1 MGVDRGK
8 FKIYKIRNRLVQIN
22 YMKLFSFFIIF
33 LIFFSSGNTKE
44 FQIDLSDE
52 GMKLL
57 KKRGFGKKTIYTNSK
72 DEKGWY
78 LKAEAKDSATGL
90 GMEIDKEL
98 LKEMPFLNITFKIE
112 KDFTNIDQKTK
123 DGHDWTARVMVGH
136 GKKIGA
142 KLVSLAHSSFLEEGY
157 LQQSPWTKGS
167 RDYVISNDKS
177 GEWHTR
183 KINVK
188 KLLEKTHGISFTNFI
203 AIFSDSN
210 NSKQKIIAYYR
221 DIYFSSE

>member
-1 MGVDRGK
+1 MLMRI
-8 FKIYKIRNRLVQIN
+8 FTYFLT
-22 YMKLFSFFIIF
+22 IF
-33 LIFFSSGNTKE
+33 LICIPVSAKE
-44 FQIDLSDE
+44 FRIDFSDE
-52 GMKLL
+52 GMKLF
-57 KKRGFGKKTIYTNSK
+57 KKRGFGKKTIYTNGK
-72 DEKGWY
+72 DDKGWF
-78 LKAEAKDSATGL
+78 LKAEADSSATGL

-112 KDFTNIDQKTK
+112 KDFDSIDQKTK
-123 DGHDWTARVMVGH
+123 DGHDWAARVMVGH
-136 GKKIGA
+136 GKKIGS
-142 KLVSLAHSSFLEEGY
+142 KLVSLAHSYFLEEGF
-157 LQQSPWTKGS
+157 LQTSPWTKGS

-188 KLLEKTHGISFTNFI
+188 ELLEKTHGISFTNFL

-221 DIYFSSE
+221 NIYFSSE

>member
-1 MGVDRGK
+1 MRV
-8 FKIYKIRNRLVQIN
+8 FAYFLST
-22 YMKLFSFFIIF
+22 L
-33 LIFFSSGNTKE
+33 LIFTTVNSKE
-44 FQIDLSDE
+44 FRIDFSNE

-57 KKRGFGKKTIYTNSK
+57 KKRGFGKKTEYTNFE

-78 LKAEAKDSATGL
+78 LKAVAEGSATGL
-90 GMEIDKEL
+90 GMEINKDL
-98 LKEMPFLNITFKIE
+98 LEEMPFLNITFKIE
-112 KDFTNIDQKTK
+112 KDFDSIDQKTK
-123 DGHDWTARVMVGH
+123 DGHDWAARVIVGH
-136 GKKIGA
+136 GKRIGS
-142 KLVSLAHSSFLEEGY
+142 KLVSLAHSSFLEEGF
-157 LQQSPWTKGS
+157 LQTSPWTKGS

-177 GEWHTR
+177 SEWHTR

-188 KLLEKTHGISFTNFI
+188 ELLEKTHGISFTNFI

>member
-1 MGVDRGK
+1 MKILTYVLTFFLFICPISAK
-8 FKIYKIRNRLVQIN
+8 EFKID
-22 YMKLFSFFIIF
+22 F
-33 LIFFSSGNTKE
+33 
-44 FQIDLSDE
+44 SDE
-52 GMKLL
+52 GMKLFD
-57 KKRGFGKKTIYTNSK
+57 KKGFGKKTIYTNGK
-72 DEKGWY
+72 DEKGY
-78 LKAEAKDSATGL
+78 FLKAIAESSATGI
-90 GMEIDKEL
+90 GIEIENKDL

-112 KDFTNIDQKTK
+112 QDFTNIDQKTK
-123 DGHDWTARVMVGH
+123 GGHDWAARVMVGH

-142 KLVSLAHSSFLEEGY
+142 KLLSLSHSSFLDEGF

-188 KLLEKTHGISFTNFI
+188 ELLEKTHNISFTNFL

-210 NSKQKIIAYYR
+210 NSKQKIVAYYR
-221 DIYFSSE
+221 DIYFSDN

>member
-1 MGVDRGK
+1 MK
-8 FKIYKIRNRLVQIN
+8 FRK
-22 YMKLFSFFIIF
+22 F
-33 LIFFSSGNTKE
+33 LTLLLLSIFFFGTLNAGE
-44 FQIDLSDE
+44 FRIDFSNE

-57 KKRGFGKKTIYTNSK
+57 KKRGFGKKTIYTNGK
-72 DEKGWY
+72 DDKGWF
-78 LKAEAKDSATGL
+78 LKAEADSSATGL

-112 KDFTNIDQKTK
+112 KDFDNIDQKTK
-123 DGHDWTARVMVGH
+123 DGHDWAARVMVGF
-136 GKKIGA
+136 GKKFGA
-142 KLVSLAHSSFLEEGY
+142 KLVSLAHSSFLEEGF
-157 LQQSPWTKGS
+157 LQTSPWTKGS

-221 DIYFSSE
+221 NIYFSSE

>member
-1 MGVDRGK
+1 MK
-8 FKIYKIRNRLVQIN
+8 FFKYFFLV
-22 YMKLFSFFIIF
+22 LFF
-33 LIFFSSGNTKE
+33 LTPVSAKE
-44 FQIDLSDE
+44 FRIDFSDE

-57 KKRGFGKKTIYTNSK
+57 KKRGFGKKTSYTNGK
-72 DEKGWY
+72 DDKGWY
-78 LKAEAKDSATGL
+78 LKAEANDSATGL
-90 GMEIDKEL
+90 GMEIEKDL
-98 LKEMPFLNITFKIE
+98 LQEMPFLNITFKIE
-112 KDFTNIDQKTK
+112 KDFEIIDQKTK

-136 GKKIGA
+136 GKKVGA
-142 KLVSLAHSSFLEEGY
+142 KLLSLAHSSFLEEGF

-183 KINVK
+183 KVNVK
-188 KLLEKTHGISFTNFI
+188 ELLEETHGISFTNFI

>member
-1 MGVDRGK
+1 MRFFVY
-8 FKIYKIRNRLVQIN
+8 FLSA
-22 YMKLFSFFIIF
+22 LFIF
-33 LIFFSSGNTKE
+33 TTVNSKE
-44 FQIDLSDE
+44 FRIDLSDE

-57 KKRGFGKKTIYTNSK
+57 KKRGFGKKTIYTNGK
-72 DEKGWY
+72 DDKGWY
-78 LKAEAKDSATGL
+78 LKAEANDSATGL
-90 GMEIDKEL
+90 GMEINKEL
-98 LKEMPFLNITFKIE
+98 LNEMPFLNITFKIE

-123 DGHDWTARVMVGH
+123 AGHDWAARVIVGH
-136 GKKIGA
+136 GKKVGA
-142 KLVSLAHSSFLEEGY
+142 KLLSLAHSSFLDEGF

-183 KINVK
+183 KVNVK
-188 KLLEKTHGISFTNFI
+188 ELLEDTHGISFTNFI

>member
-1 MGVDRGK
+1 M
-8 FKIYKIRNRLVQIN
+8 KILTYVLTFF
-22 YMKLFSFFIIF
+22 LFLSPI
-33 LIFFSSGNTKE
+33 SAKE
-44 FQIDLSDE
+44 FRIDFSDE
-52 GMKLL
+52 GMKLFD
-57 KKRGFGKKTIYTNSK
+57 KKGFGKKTIYTNGK
-72 DEKGWY
+72 DEKGY
-78 LKAEAKDSATGL
+78 FLKAIAESSATGI
-90 GMEIDKEL
+90 GIEIENKDL

-112 KDFTNIDQKTK
+112 QDFTNIDQKTK
-123 DGHDWTARVMVGH
+123 GGHDWAARVMVGH

-142 KLVSLAHSSFLEEGY
+142 KLLSLSHSSFLDEGF

-188 KLLEKTHGISFTNFI
+188 ELLEKTHNISFTNFL

-210 NSKQKIIAYYR
+210 NSKQKIVAYYL
-221 DIYFSSE
+221 DIYFSDK

>member
-1 MGVDRGK
+1 MR
-8 FKIYKIRNRLVQIN
+8 ILV
-22 YMKLFSFFIIF
+22 FFFISLLLF
-33 LIFFSSGNTKE
+33 NNLSAKE
-44 FQIDLSDE
+44 FRIDFSDE

-57 KKRGFGKKTIYTNSK
+57 KKRGFGKKTIYTN
-72 DEKGWY
+72 DQDDKGWY
-78 LKAEAKDSATGL
+78 LKAEADGTATGL

-98 LKEMPFLNITFKIE
+98 LSEMPFLNITFKIE
-112 KDFTNIDQKTK
+112 KDFTKIDQKTK
-123 DGHDWTARVMVGH
+123 DGHDWTARVMVGF

-142 KLVSLAHSSFLEEGY
+142 KLVSLAHSSFLEEGF

-183 KINVK
+183 KINIK
-188 KLLEKTHGISFTNFI
+188 ELLEETHGISFTNFI

>member
-1 MGVDRGK
+1 MR
-8 FKIYKIRNRLVQIN
+8 I
-22 YMKLFSFFIIF
+22 
-33 LIFFSSGNTKE
+33 LIFFFISVLLFNNLSAKE
-44 FQIDLSDE
+44 FRIDFSDK

-57 KKRGFGKKTIYTNSK
+57 KKRGFGKKTIYTN
-72 DEKGWY
+72 DQDDKGWF
-78 LKAEAKDSATGL
+78 LKAEADGTATGL

-98 LKEMPFLNITFKIE
+98 LSEMPFLNIAFKIE
-112 KDFTNIDQKTK
+112 KDFDSIDQKTK

-142 KLVSLAHSSFLEEGY
+142 KLVSLAHSSFLEEGFQ
-157 LQQSPWTKGS
+157 QQSPWTKGS

-188 KLLEKTHGISFTNFI
+188 ELLEKTHGISFTNFI

-221 DIYFSSE
+221 DIYFSSY

>member
-1 MGVDRGK
+1 MR
-8 FKIYKIRNRLVQIN
+8 
-22 YMKLFSFFIIF
+22 IF
-33 LIFFSSGNTKE
+33 AYFLSALLIFASANAKE
-44 FQIDLSDE
+44 FRIDFSDE

-57 KKRGFGKKTIYTNSK
+57 KKRGFGKKTIYTNGK
-72 DEKGWY
+72 DDKGWF
-78 LKAEAKDSATGL
+78 LKAEADGTATGL
-90 GMEIDKEL
+90 GMEIEKDL
-98 LKEMPFLNITFKIE
+98 LEEMPFLNITFKIE

-183 KINVK
+183 KINVRE
-188 KLLEKTHGISFTNFI
+188 LLEKTHGISFTNFV